1 MKRVLF
7 VSRDYNAR
15 NDGGSAV
22 AKRNLAFLK
31 ALGLQVA
38 ELTIGVPSLAV
49 RLKNVL
55 LRESYGDRRN
65 LRKQLKYHLSQP
77 YDFVFFDGSHYGVY
91 LREFARHGFK
101 TICFFHN
108 VEVDYYQQK
117 YKTTHQPQD
126 KLMVGFIAHNERCC
140 IDHASYLITLNER
153 DNRQLQKRYHRGADF
168 ILPTSFD
175 AYDAAEHHDP
185 VKLPEQYLLF
195 VGTNFFANKEAMDYY
210 IKEIAPSVHIPLLV
224 VGNIAEAFQDAT
236 ATPNVHFLG
245 RVDDL
250 APYYLQATAVVAPIL
265 SGSGLKT
272 KTVEALRY
280 GKYVIG
286 SAEAF
291 EGIPILN
298 YPGAGCECHNTSDY
312 ISLINSLKVAKT
324 NEASLRLF
332 DEQFSTAT
340 QLKRFSEFIMST
352 EQ

>member
-1 MKRVLF
+1 
-7 VSRDYNAR
+7 
-15 NDGGSAV
+15 
-22 AKRNLAFLK
+22 
-31 ALGLQVA
+31 
-38 ELTIGVPSLAV
+38 
-49 RLKNVL
+49 
-55 LRESYGDRRN
+55 
-65 LRKQLKYHLSQP
+65 
-77 YDFVFFDGSHYGVY
+77 
-91 LREFARHGFK
+91 
-101 TICFFHN
+101 
-108 VEVDYYQQK
+108 
-117 YKTTHQPQD
+117 
-126 KLMVGFIAHNERCC
+126 MVGFIADNERCC

-236 ATPNVHFLG
+236 AMPNVHFLG

-298 YPGAGCECHNTSDY
+298 YPGAGYECHNTSDY

-332 DEQFSTAT
+332 NEQFSTAT